1 MNNQNQFSREDI
13 DTNMGT
19 IFSLTNDSGDLDVSG
34 NILDPESLRKLA
46 DTLEKLYSGQI
57 QSHGVIGFDLD

>member
-1 MNNQNQFSREDI
+1 MSNQNQFTREDI
-13 DTNMGT
+13 DTNTGT
-19 IFSLTNDSGDLDVSG
+19 IFSLINDSGDLDVSG

-57 QSHGVIGFDLD
+57 QTHDVIGFDLD

>member
-1 MNNQNQFSREDI
+1 MSNQNQFTREDI
-13 DTNMGT
+13 DTNTGT
-19 IFSLTNDSGDLDVSG
+19 IFSLINDSGDLDVSG

-57 QSHGVIGFDLD
+57 QTHGVIGFDLD

>member
-1 MNNQNQFSREDI
+1 MNNQNQFTREDI

-19 IFSLTNDSGDLDVSG
+19 IFSLISDSGDLDVSG

-57 QSHGVIGFDLD
+57 QTHGVIGFDLD

>member
-13 DTNMGT
+13 DTNTGT
-19 IFSLTNDSGDLDVSG
+19 VFSLISDSGELDVSG
-34 NILDPESLRKLA
+34 NILDPAALRKLA

-57 QSHGVIGFDLD
+57 QAQGVIGFDLD

>member
-1 MNNQNQFSREDI
+1 MDNQNQFTREDI

-19 IFSLTNDSGDLDVSG
+19 VFSLISDSGDLNVSG

-46 DTLEKLYSGQI
+46 DNLEKLYSGEI
-57 QSHGVIGFDLD
+57 QVQGIIGFDLD

>member
-13 DTNMGT
+13 NTNIGT
-19 IFSLTNDSGDLDVSG
+19 IFSLISDSDDLDVSG
-34 NILDPESLRKLA
+34 TILDPESLRKLA

-57 QSHGVIGFDLD
+57 QAQGVIGFDLD

>member
-13 DTNMGT
+13 DTNTGT
-19 IFSLTNDSGDLDVSG
+19 IFSLINDSGDLDVSG

-46 DTLEKLYSGQI
+46 DTLEKLYTGQI

>member
-13 DTNMGT
+13 DTNTGT
-19 IFSLTNDSGDLDVSG
+19 IFSLINDSGDLDVSG

-57 QSHGVIGFDLD
+57 QSHGIIGFDLD

>member
-1 MNNQNQFSREDI
+1 MDNQNQFSREDI

-19 IFSLTNDSGDLDVSG
+19 VFSLINDSGDLDVSG

-57 QSHGVIGFDLD
+57 QVQGVVGFDLD

>member
-13 DTNMGT
+13 DTNTGT
-19 IFSLTNDSGDLDVSG
+19 VFSLISDSGELDVSG

-57 QSHGVIGFDLD
+57 QAQGVIGFDLD

>member
-1 MNNQNQFSREDI
+1 MDNQNQFSREDI

-19 IFSLTNDSGDLDVSG
+19 IFSLINDSGDLDVSG
-34 NILDPESLRKLA
+34 NILDPVSLRKLA

-57 QSHGVIGFDLD
+57 QVQGITVFDLD